1 MKVKKATAVIL
12 CAAMTASVCACNSN
26 KKSASEIEKVL
37 KEYEAAIQETD
48 GDAVLDLASWD
59 EGDDD
64 YANIEQL
71 FEDANY
77 TIDMESFKGYIA
89 STIKVN
95 FDSEDI
101 EIEGDKASVKVTYEL
116 VDWEKE
122 YFSVSRD
129 PDDLLDKLKDS
140 DDTAKIRGRI
150 KLEKVDG
157 EWKITDIT
165 NLGDVFFFCFSYP
178 LIDQNPSI
186 DNTVTTV
193 PNETDFDDYFN
204 AAIAAYI
211 ELLESEEIRTGIKN
225 IEDNYTHLYPCGSY
239 DIDKDGIPELY
250 FIAGDDTPTHN
261 GSLYIY
267 DYDEYAGKAVCVVEV
282 PNVCYQ
288 AGDGG
293 SVLLYT
299 IPGGFVIQTATGG
312 EMDWHVNTCAYDLDW
327 FVIEELQYDEEI
339 VFDGDDYDSMRIENS
354 YYSNEETITEEE
366 YSVSLL
372 SYINSAN
379 VMLAN
384 HYYITAGSNEAP
396 LLDLPEVTLQS
407 YDEALNELYSLL

>member
-1 MKVKKATAVIL
+1 MKFKKIMAAVL

-37 KEYEAAIQETD
+37 KEYEAALQETD

-89 STIKVN
+89 STIKVY

-140 DDTAKIRGRI
+140 DDTTRVRGRI
-150 KLEKVDG
+150 KLELIDG
-157 EWKITDIT
+157 EWKITKI
-165 NLGDVFFFCFSYP
+165 NKLGDVFYFCFAYAY
-178 LIDQNPSI
+178 ID
-186 DNTVTTV
+186 V
-193 PNETDFDDYFN
+193 PETDYTIDITDTEPLPTSTDIDPLDSDEIFYRAIKHYIAVLSEN
-204 AAIAAYI
+204 EAAI
-211 ELLESEEIRTGIKN
+211 RN
-225 IEDNYTHLYPCGSY
+225 IENHYNTPYCGLF
-239 DIDKDGIPELY
+239 DLNMDGYPELY
-250 FIAGDDTPTHN
+250 FFAGTDTDIYAAD
-261 GSLYIY
+261 LYVYTYNPYADEAINVFTIPYAIY
-267 DYDEYAGKAVCVVEV
+267 S
-282 PNVCYQ
+282 

-293 SVLLYT
+293 GVMIYYTTSEVLFALSFADDMDYSIETRIVDFNWNPVASYKRVYAFSPESSGT
-299 IPGGFVIQTATGG
+299 IYYENYV
-312 EMDWHVNTCAYDLDW
+312 EV
-327 FVIEELQYDEEI
+327 EEDYFTNIMKNYINDTQCV
-339 VFDGDDYDSMRIENS
+339 VFRGIGIKDDY
-354 YYSNEETITEEE
+354 
-366 YSVSLL
+366 V
-372 SYINSAN
+372 
-379 VMLAN
+379 
-384 HYYITAGSNEAP
+384 EAP
-396 LLDLPEVTLQS
+396 LRNLPTIDMVTFDEMYSILDS
-407 YDEALNELYSLL
+407 MI